1 MQKRKKVQNL
11 NSLKSGPRNKTK
23 KKFPAAE
30 RLFSQ
35 DVKLLFI
42 ANFLP
47 ILLSIKILL
56 KFLSV

>member
-23 KKFPAAE
+23 KKFTAAE

-35 DVKLLFI
+35 DDFL
-42 ANFLP
+42 LP
-47 ILLSIKILL
+47 I
-56 KFLSV
+56 FCPFY